1 MKKMAIPQNNPS
13 TIPNDKTQTPAQ
25 AVVSCELQPAVSL
38 QAGMIC
44 PRCGEAVID
53 YDGLLQ
59 LVCPNCGLK
68 EAGAC
73 T

>member
-13 TIPNDKTQTPAQ
+13 TIPNDTNRSSNPSATT
-25 AVVSCELQPAVSL
+25 CEFQPAVSL

>member
-1 MKKMAIPQNNPS
+1 MLTQLTDPSALPKDKIQKSNP
-13 TIPNDKTQTPAQ
+13 PA
-25 AVVSCELQPAVSL
+25 ATCEIQPAVGL
-38 QAGMIC
+38 RVGMTC
-44 PRCGEAVID
+44 PRCGQATID

-59 LVCPNCGLK
+59 LVCPHCGLK

>member
-1 MKKMAIPQNNPS
+1 MKMLNAKSNPS
-13 TIPNDKTQTPAQ
+13 THPSENTPKTDQ
-25 AVVSCELQPAVSL
+25 AVSCSIQPGVSL

-44 PRCGEAVID
+44 PRCGQAVID

>member
-1 MKKMAIPQNNPS
+1 MLISKNNLLTHSREETPKPDHPAAS
-13 TIPNDKTQTPAQ
+13 CTI
-25 AVVSCELQPAVSL
+25 QPGVSL

-44 PRCGEAVID
+44 PRCGQAEID
-53 YDGLLQ
+53 YDSLLQ

>member
-1 MKKMAIPQNNPS
+1 MLTRQIDPS
-13 TIPNDKTQTPAQ
+13 ALPNDAIQNGDHPA
-25 AVVSCELQPAVSL
+25 ATCEFQPAVSL
-38 QAGMIC
+38 RAGMTC
-44 PRCGEAVID
+44 PRCGQAVID

-68 EAGAC
+68 EAGSC

>member
-1 MKKMAIPQNNPS
+1 MLSQKNNPS
-13 TIPNDKTQTPAQ
+13 TTPRENTPQTNHVAT
-25 AVVSCELQPAVSL
+25 CTIQPGVSL
-38 QAGMIC
+38 QAGMLC
-44 PRCGEAVID
+44 PRCGQAVID

-59 LVCPNCGLK
+59 LVCPHCGLK

>member
-1 MKKMAIPQNNPS
+1 MLSQKNNPS
-13 TIPNDKTQTPAQ
+13 TAPGDNTSTTENT
-25 AVVSCELQPAVSL
+25 AVYAIQPGVSL
-38 QAGMIC
+38 QAGIIC
-44 PRCGEAVID
+44 PRCGQGVID

>member
-1 MKKMAIPQNNPS
+1 MLNSKNNSSIQPS
-13 TIPNDKTQTPAQ
+13 ENTPTTDQAACCTI
-25 AVVSCELQPAVSL
+25 QPGVSL

-44 PRCGEAVID
+44 PRCGQAVID

>member
-1 MKKMAIPQNNPS
+1 MMMLISKNKPSANPREENHQNEH
-13 TIPNDKTQTPAQ
+13 PA
-25 AVVSCELQPAVSL
+25 ASCLIQPGVSL
-38 QAGMIC
+38 RAGMLC
-44 PRCGEAVID
+44 PRCGQAVID

>member
-1 MKKMAIPQNNPS
+1 MLNAKSNPS
-13 TIPNDKTQTPAQ
+13 THTSENTSTTDSA
-25 AVVSCELQPAVSL
+25 ASCAIQSSISL

-44 PRCGEAVID
+44 PRCGQAVID

-68 EAGAC
+68 EVGAC

>member
-1 MKKMAIPQNNPS
+1 MLSQKSNPS
-13 TIPNDKTQTPAQ
+13 TTPREHSQNNDHAATCTI
-25 AVVSCELQPAVSL
+25 QPGVSL
-38 QAGMIC
+38 QAGMHC
-44 PRCGEAVID
+44 PRCGQAVID

>member
-1 MKKMAIPQNNPS
+1 MSSQSDPDAHPKAQTTQSNNRNNTCS
-13 TIPNDKTQTPAQ
+13 LSPN
-25 AVVSCELQPAVSL
+25 VSL
-38 QAGMIC
+38 RPGMVC
-44 PRCGEAVID
+44 PRCGKGKID

-59 LVCPNCGLK
+59 LVCPNCGLT